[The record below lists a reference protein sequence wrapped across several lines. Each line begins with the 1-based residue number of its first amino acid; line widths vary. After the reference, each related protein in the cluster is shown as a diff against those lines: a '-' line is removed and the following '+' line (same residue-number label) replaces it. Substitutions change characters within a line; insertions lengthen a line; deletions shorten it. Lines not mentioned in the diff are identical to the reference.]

1 MAKKEN
7 RIASIKNPQI
17 GKKYSY
23 RFAGSVQSGL
33 LFKHSESLTKTYGY
47 PWFWFYNDEDLPN
60 AHGKY
65 LKYPISI
72 YNILE
77 KL

>member
-7 RIASIKNPQI
+7 QIALVKNPKI
-17 GKKYSY
+17 GKRYRY

-33 LFKHSESLTKTYGY
+33 LFRHSESLTKTYGY
-47 PWFWFYNDEDLPN
+47 PWFWFYNSDDIPN
-60 AHGKY
+60 DRGEY
-65 LKYPISI
+65 LKYPVSI